1 MGKIFK
7 NIINL
12 LKYVKKNGRIS
23 MYNNNKMGRTDAFMK
38 IIIAGCGKI
47 GSTIVESLCGEGHD
61 ILIIDSDDAVVQE
74 LTNVF
79 DVMGICGNCVDSD
92 VLEEA
97 NAGSADLYIAVAD
110 SDELNMLSCFL
121 ARKMGAKNTIARIR
135 TPEYND
141 KSLSVMKNNLEISV
155 PINPERL
162 AARELFNILKFP
174 SAVKLETF
182 SHRNMEM
189 LEVVLKENSVF
200 DGVKLCDI
208 SAKFKANVLIC
219 CVQRGDEAFIPD
231 GSFALKSGDKIGII
245 ASHSELQKLF
255 KSSGLFRKQ
264 AKNVIILGGSRVAYY
279 LAEMLCEI
287 GISVKIIDK
296 DEKTCELLGDMLPK
310 AVVIRGDGTQ
320 QELLMREGMTHT
332 DAFISLTGLDETNIL
347 ISMFAMR
354 HNVPKVIAKIN
365 REELIPMAEELG
377 LDCVVSPK
385 KIVSDV
391 VVSYARA
398 VHNSLGSNIE
408 TLYKLMDDKVE
419 ALEFNVREESGVV
432 GVPLRELKLRKNIL
446 IIGIIRDRR
455 LITPTGN
462 TEILIG
468 DRVVVITTNHGLS
481 DLSDI
486 I

>member
-1 MGKIFK
+1 
-7 NIINL
+7 
-12 LKYVKKNGRIS
+12 
-23 MYNNNKMGRTDAFMK
+23 MK

-47 GSTIVESLCGEGHD
+47 GSTIVESLLEEGHD
-61 ILIIDSDDAVVQE
+61 ILIIDNDDDVIRDM
-74 LTNVF
+74 TNVF
-79 DVMGICGNCVDSD
+79 DVMGVCGNCVDSD

-97 NAGSADLYIAVAD
+97 DVGSADLYIAVAD

-141 KSLSVMKNNLEISV
+141 KSLSVMKNNLEISL

-174 SAVKLETF
+174 SAVKIETF

-208 SAKFKANVLIC
+208 YNKFKAKVLVC
-219 CVQRGDEAFIPD
+219 CVQRGEEAFIPD
-231 GSFALKSGDKIGII
+231 GEFTLASGDKIGII

-255 KSSGLFRKQ
+255 KSSGLFIKQ
-264 AKNVIILGGSRVAYY
+264 AKNVIILGGSRVAFY
-279 LAEMLCEI
+279 LAQMLCEI
-287 GISVKIIDK
+287 GIAVKVIDK
-296 DEKTCELLGDMLPK
+296 DEKACEMIGDMLPK
-310 AVVIRGDGTQ
+310 AVVIRGDGAQ
-320 QELLMREGMTHT
+320 QELLMREGITHA
-332 DAFISLTGLDETNIL
+332 DAFVALTGLDETNIL

-377 LDCVVSPK
+377 LDCVVSPR

-398 VHNSLGSNIE
+398 VQNTLGSNVE

-419 ALEFNVREESGVV
+419 ALEFNVCEDSGMV
-432 GVPLRELKLRKNIL
+432 GIPIRDLKLKRDVL
-446 IIGIIRDRR
+446 IIGIIRERKF
-455 LITPTGN
+455 IMPTGS
-462 TEILIG
+462 TEILVG
-468 DRVVVITTNHGLS
+468 DRVAVITTEQGLG

-486 I
+486 LER

>member
-1 MGKIFK
+1 
-7 NIINL
+7 
-12 LKYVKKNGRIS
+12 
-23 MYNNNKMGRTDAFMK
+23 MK

-47 GSTIVESLCGEGHD
+47 GSTMVESLSAEGHD
-61 ILIIDSDDAVVQE
+61 ILIIDNDDDVICDI
-74 LTNVF
+74 TNVY
-79 DVMGICGNCVDSD
+79 DVMGVCGNCVDSD

-97 NAGSADLYIAVAD
+97 GVDGTDLYIAVAD
-110 SDELNMLSCFL
+110 SDELNMLSCYL

-141 KSLSVMKNNLEISV
+141 KSLAVMKKNLEISV

-174 SAVKLETF
+174 SAVKIETF

-200 DGVKLCDI
+200 DGIKLCDI
-208 SAKFKANVLIC
+208 YEKFKAKVLIC
-219 CVQRGDEAFIPD
+219 CVQRGEEVFIPD
-231 GSFALKSGDKIGII
+231 GNFVLKSSDKIGIM
-245 ASHSELQKLF
+245 ASHSELQKFF
-255 KSSGLFRKQ
+255 KSSGLFKKQ

-296 DEKTCELLGDMLPK
+296 DEKACELLGDALPK

-320 QELLMREGMTHT
+320 QELLMREGITHA
-332 DAFISLTGLDETNIL
+332 DAFVALTGLDETNIL

-377 LDCVVSPK
+377 LDCVVSQK

-398 VHNSLGSNIE
+398 VENSLGSNVE
-408 TLYKLMDDKVE
+408 MLYKLMDDKVE
-419 ALEFNVREESGVV
+419 ALEFNVREESEVV
-432 GVPLRELKLRKNIL
+432 GVPLRKLKLRKNVL

-455 LITPTGN
+455 FISPTGDA
-462 TEILIG
+462 EILIG
-468 DRVVVITTNHGLS
+468 DRVAVITTEHGLS

-486 I
+486 V

>member
-1 MGKIFK
+1 
-7 NIINL
+7 
-12 LKYVKKNGRIS
+12 
-23 MYNNNKMGRTDAFMK
+23 MK

-47 GSTIVESLCGEGHD
+47 GSTIVESLSGEGHD
-61 ILIIDSDDAVVQE
+61 ILIIDNDDTVVQE
-74 LTNVF
+74 LTSVF
-79 DVMGICGNCVDSD
+79 DIMGVCGNCVDSD

-97 NAGSADLYIAVAD
+97 NVGSADLYISVAD

-121 ARKMGAKNTIARIR
+121 ARKMGAMNTIARIR

-141 KSLSVMKNNLEISV
+141 KSLGVMKSNLEISV
-155 PINPERL
+155 PINPECL

-200 DGVKLCDI
+200 DGVKLCEI
-208 SAKFKANVLIC
+208 YPKFRAKVLIG
-219 CVQRGDEAFIPD
+219 CVQRGEEAFIPGGD
-231 GSFALKSGDKIGII
+231 FVLQSGDKIGVI
-245 ASHSELQKLF
+245 ASHTELQKLF
-255 KSSGLFRKQ
+255 KSSGLFQKQ

-279 LAEMLCEI
+279 LAEMLI
-287 GISVKIIDK
+287 GIGVSVKIIDK
-296 DEKTCELLGDMLPK
+296 DEKVCEFIGDALPK
-310 AVVIRGDGTQ
+310 AVVIRGDGAQ
-320 QELLMREGMTHT
+320 QELLMREGILRA
-332 DAFISLTGLDETNIL
+332 DAFVALTGLDETNIL

-354 HNVPKVIAKIN
+354 HNVPKVIAKVN

-377 LDCVVSPK
+377 LDCIVSPK
-385 KIVSDV
+385 RIVSDV

-398 VHNSLGSNIE
+398 VQNTLGSNVE

-419 ALEFNVREESGVV
+419 ALEFNVREDFGAV
-432 GVPLRELKLRKNIL
+432 GVPLRSLKIRKDVL

-455 LITPTGN
+455 LITPTGD
-462 TEILIG
+462 TEIQIG
-468 DRVVVITTNHGLS
+468 DKVVVITTSHGLS